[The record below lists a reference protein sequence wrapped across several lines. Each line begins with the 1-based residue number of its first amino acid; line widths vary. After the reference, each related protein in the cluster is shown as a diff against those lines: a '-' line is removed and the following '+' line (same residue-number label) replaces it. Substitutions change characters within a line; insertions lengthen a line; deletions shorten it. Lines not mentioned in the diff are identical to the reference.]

1 MLTSPEQ
8 EIKNRFKKY
17 LLLTGASVFQVEFD
31 RVLALFVAV
40 ISSQENTMTG
50 DS

>member
-1 MLTSPEQ
+1 MLTSPGQ
-8 EIKNRFKKY
+8 GIKNRFKKH
-17 LLLTGASVFQVEFD
+17 LLLTRVSVFQVESD
-31 RVLALFVAV
+31 RVLAQFVTV